1 MYARYFKIENDIIQY
16 DKNKIKFT
24 DMDDKL
30 YIKNVIKCYIPSN
43 CYRMKKS
50 LLIKIYITNW
60 IMIKKYYFILD

>member
-16 DKNKIKFT
+16 DK
-24 DMDDKL
+24 L
-30 YIKNVIKCYIPSN
+30 YIPSN

-60 IMIKKYYFILD
+60 IMIKKYCFILD

>member
-30 YIKNVIKCYIPSN
+30 YIPSN

-60 IMIKKYYFILD
+60 IMIKKYCFILD

>member
-30 YIKNVIKCYIPSN
+30 
-43 CYRMKKS
+43 
-50 LLIKIYITNW
+50 
-60 IMIKKYYFILD
+60 F